1 MALTTA
7 EDIFGECDVYTDL
20 ALEASERVR
29 ARLGREIPGVSVQ
42 EFPRDGIKVT
52 RVIIQDEDGAAIMG
66 KAPGT
71 YVTIEAPE
79 LRSRSRELAE
89 RLSGVVAQELAELA
103 RLPPDATVLVVG
115 LGNWRATP
123 DALGPR
129 VVEQVLVTRHLR
141 EMVPPELRG
150 RMRPLC
156 AIAPGVLGV
165 TGIETGEV
173 IRGVVE
179 RVKPDLVVAVDSLA
193 ARSLDRIMTTVQ
205 LADTGIQ
212 PGSGVGNRRLSV
224 DRQSVGVP
232 VIGLGCPTVVYALTI
247 AMEAIG
253 RLSQQLPQAASLRQ
267 YLQGLDA
274 RGKEDVLAGVLRPLT
289 GEMVVTPKEVDTDVE
304 EMARI
309 VAGAINAA
317 FHPGITE
324 EEVARY
330 LR

>member
-1 MALTTA
+1 MP
-7 EDIFGECDVYTDL
+7 EPDDVFRECDAYTDL

-29 ARLGREIPGVSVQ
+29 ARTGREIPGVGVE
-42 EFPRDGIKVT
+42 EFHRDGIKVT
-52 RVIIQDEDGAAIMG
+52 RVRIQDEHGASLMG
-66 KAPGT
+66 KPPGT
-71 YVTIEAPE
+71 YVTVEAPG
-79 LRSRSRELAE
+79 LRSRSRELAD
-89 RLSGVVAQELAELA
+89 RVTGVVAEELAGLA
-103 RLPPDATVLVVG
+103 GLPPDATVLVVG

-129 VVEQVLVTRHLR
+129 VVEQVFVTRHLR
-141 EMVPPELRG
+141 DMVPPELKG

-156 AIAPGVLGV
+156 AIAPGVLGI

-173 IRGVVE
+173 IRGVVS
-179 RVKPDLVVAVDSLA
+179 RVQPDLVVAVDSLA
-193 ARSLDRIMTTVQ
+193 ARSLDRVMTTVQ

-224 DRQSVGVP
+224 DRGSVGAP
-232 VIGLGCPTVVYALTI
+232 VIGVGCPTVVYARTI
-247 AMEAIG
+247 AMEAINQV
-253 RLSQQLPQAASLRQ
+253 SQQVPQASELRRH
-267 YLQGLDA
+267 LQGLDA
-274 RGKEDVLAGVLRPLT
+274 RGKEEFLGGILRPLL
-289 GEMVVTPKEVDTDVE
+289 GDMVVTPKEVDADVE

-324 EEVARY
+324 EEVAMY

>member
-1 MALTTA
+1 MALATG
-7 EDIFGECDVYTDL
+7 EDLFRECDAYTDL

-29 ARLGREIPGVSVQ
+29 ARTGREIPGVSVQ

-52 RVIIQDEDGAAIMG
+52 RVVVQDEDGAAMMG
-66 KAPGT
+66 KPPGT
-71 YVTIEAPE
+71 YVTIEAPD
-79 LRSRSRELAE
+79 LRSRSRELGE
-89 RLSGVVAQELAELA
+89 RLSGVIAQELAGLA
-103 RLPPDATVLVVG
+103 RLRADATVLVVG

-129 VVEQVLVTRHLR
+129 VVEQVFVTRHLR
-141 EMVPPELRG
+141 DMVPPELKG
-150 RMRPLC
+150 RMRGLC
-156 AIAPGVLGV
+156 AMAPGVLGV

-173 IRGVVE
+173 IRGVVD

-193 ARSLDRIMTTVQ
+193 ARSLDRMMTTVQ
-205 LADTGIQ
+205 LADSGIR

-224 DRQSVGVP
+224 DRESVGAP
-232 VIGLGCPTVVYALTI
+232 VIAVGCPTVVYALTI

-253 RLSQQLPQAASLRQ
+253 QLSQQVPQAAGLRT

-274 RGKEDVLAGVLRPLT
+274 QGKEEILGGVLRPLT
-289 GEMVVTPKEVDTDVE
+289 GEMVVTPKEVDADVE

-309 VAGAINAA
+309 IAGGINAA